1 MNSLQRAAS
10 FVIHRVDADLWVD
23 APYRERVYSL
33 VEKGIGGIGVFAGEL
48 EQTARM
54 IEDIQRAAGGRLLV
68 GADFEHGLAMRIRD
82 AVAFPRSMALG
93 RLDGEQTKEIAGLIA
108 TQARALGVHW
118 IWAPVCDVQ
127 SNPQNPIVGTRA
139 FGTEADTVARHAA
152 AWIDGCQSAG
162 VIACAKH
169 VPGHGDTVV
178 DSHVALPTIHVSDGV
193 ARERE
198 FVPFTAAVA
207 AGVKSLMVG
216 HLLVPFLDASLPASL
231 SPIVISELVR
241 NQWSYQGFVVTDAL
255 DMGAITGSYSSG
267 DAAVMSFVA
276 GADGVLMPS
285 STESAILA
293 LAAAIEDGE
302 VTEARLS
309 QSEQRWT
316 ALRSSIDVNHAQST
330 PVDNNTAAFV
340 ALRAARNAMD
350 VRGRGTAIDVRQYR
364 NAVMLAAIHEA
375 DTETATTFFRY
386 VAQSVENDIDFG
398 FIDGTMTDED
408 LELLTASIGQVDA
421 LYVVFV
427 SRPTAGRNPVPGRNQ
442 LPRIVT
448 ALRGDRPLI
457 IVHLGDEGIHTDV
470 LADAYVVTY
479 SETDPSLAAAALRCA
494 GRDAL

>member
-10 FVIHRVDADLWVD
+10 FVIHRVDADLWAD
-23 APYRERVYSL
+23 APYRERVYSI
-33 VEKGIGGIGVFAGEL
+33 VDKGIGGIGVFAGEL

-82 AVAFPRSMALG
+82 AMAFPRAMALG
-93 RLDGEQTKEIAGLIA
+93 RLDVKQTREIAALIA
-108 TQARALGVHW
+108 MQARALGVHW

-139 FGTEADTVARHAA
+139 FGTEANIVAQHAA
-152 AWIDGCQSAG
+152 AWIEGCQEAG
-162 VIACAKH
+162 VLACAKH

-178 DSHVALPTIHVSDGV
+178 DSHVALPTIQVSRDI
-193 ARERE
+193 ATARE
-198 FVPFTAAVA
+198 FVPFRSAVA

-216 HLLVPFLDASLPASL
+216 HLLVPFLDAVLPASL
-231 SPIVISELVR
+231 SPVVINDLVR
-241 NQWSYQGFVVTDAL
+241 KQWGYQGFVVTDAL
-255 DMGAITGSYSSG
+255 DMGAITGSYTSG

-316 ALRSSIDVNHAQST
+316 ALRSSIDVNHSQSV
-330 PVDNNTAAFV
+330 PVDNNSAAFI
-340 ALRAARNAMD
+340 ALRAARAAMD
-350 VRGRGTAIDVRQYR
+350 VRGLSSAVDVRQYR

-375 DTETATTFFRY
+375 DAETATTFFRY

-398 FIDGTMTDED
+398 FIDGTMTEAD
-408 LELLTASIGQVDA
+408 LASLAESIGQVDA

-427 SRPTAGRNPVPGRNQ
+427 SRPTAGRNPVPGREE
-442 LPRIVT
+442 LPRIVAT
-448 ALRGDRPLI
+448 LRGDRPLI
-457 IVHLGDEGIHTDV
+457 IVHLGDEGAQAEMTCD
-470 LADAYVVTY
+470 ADIVTY